1 MSPRPRGHHGNY
13 YYAAGR
19 DDDHC
24 DELLD
29 EHADDG
35 IYNYKKLNILI
46 NKEDHKGSETN
57 ENKSG
62 VAVKKKLH

>member
-1 MSPRPRGHHGNY
+1 MSPHPKLHHGNY
-13 YYAAGR
+13 YYAAGG

-35 IYNYKKLNILI
+35 IYNCKKKKLKILI
-46 NKEDHKGSETN
+46 NKEDDM
-57 ENKSG
+57 SG
-62 VAVKKKLH
+62 TLQEVTKARESSC

>member
-1 MSPRPRGHHGNY
+1 MSPHPKLHHGNY
-13 YYAAGR
+13 YYAAGG

-35 IYNYKKLNILI
+35 IYNCKKKI
-46 NKEDHKGSETN
+46 NKQRR
-57 ENKSG
+57 
-62 VAVKKKLH
+62 